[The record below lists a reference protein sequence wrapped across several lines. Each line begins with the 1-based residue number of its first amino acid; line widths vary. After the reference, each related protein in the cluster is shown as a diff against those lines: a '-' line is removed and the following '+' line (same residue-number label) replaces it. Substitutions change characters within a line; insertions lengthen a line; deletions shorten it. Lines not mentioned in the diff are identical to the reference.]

1 MANERPCEEH
11 EAGGD
16 SRCDKNNNSSDK
28 TYEKKRIL
36 EFQKP
41 LAWRQ
46 AVALIQWYK
55 MYKIKHNF
63 KHIVFIHCNKL
74 K

>member
-28 TYEKKRIL
+28 TYEKKRIC

-41 LAWRQ
+41 LAWR
-46 AVALIQWYK
+46 
-55 MYKIKHNF
+55 
-63 KHIVFIHCNKL
+63 
-74 K
+74 